1 MSRRKNIVITDY
13 EMELSM
19 EFDTKAGENRVLLA
33 GILNPEEL
41 AGVLDLRE
49 LVPMVR
55 FQELVQ
61 VLLALPS
68 ECLVGWSQ
76 G

>member
-1 MSRRKNIVITDY
+1 MG
-13 EMELSM
+13 
-19 EFDTKAGENRVLLA
+19 FDTIAGETRFLLA
-33 GILNPEEL
+33 DVLNPEEL

-49 LVPMVR
+49 LVPIVR
-55 FQELVQ
+55 SQELVQ